1 MVGGC
6 IGRLVVVV
14 EGLSQKKKERKKRR
28 KNSWIQTKMCQ
39 VLGAWVWEEMEEGVV
54 GRSGDR
60 RRLGW

>member
-1 MVGGC
+1 MHRKAGGSGGG
-6 IGRLVVVV
+6 I
-14 EGLSQKKKERKKRR
+14 EPKKKKERKKRR